1 MANVK
6 ISDMTPGSA
15 LAGTELLEM
24 VQSAGTYS
32 TTPSAIKTYILSAP
46 VDWIGGTVTV
56 SNPVIDAT
64 QTWNDGAVTFTGLK
78 LNVTSTASAAASM
91 LIDLQVAGVS
101 QFNVTKGGAITATGV
116 ATVLSAVLAAAG
128 TLSWTGRSILSSGAD
143 GALTLTNAGA
153 TNTVTLTVGANNTL
167 SSNGPI
173 KASGGYT
180 VAGLPAAGVAGRRA
194 YVTDS
199 NTAYTA
205 GIGAIVAAGGANV
218 VPVFDDGTNW
228 RIG

>member
-1 MANVK
+1 
-6 ISDMTPGSA
+6 
-15 LAGTELLEM
+15 
-24 VQSAGTYS
+24 
-32 TTPSAIKTYILSAP
+32 
-46 VDWIGGTVTV
+46 
-56 SNPVIDAT
+56 
-64 QTWNDGAVTFTGLK
+64 
-78 LNVTSTASAAASM
+78 
-91 LIDLQVAGVS
+91 
-101 QFNVTKGGAITATGV
+101 
-116 ATVLSAVLAAAG
+116 VLSAVLAAAG

-180 VAGLPAAGVAGRRA
+180 VAGLPAGVTGARA

-199 NTAYTA
+199 NATLTA
-205 GIGAIVAAGGANV
+205 GIGAVVVGGGANV
-218 VPVFDDGTNW
+218 VPVFYDGANY